1 MNTKRTF
8 NPDAA
13 LQDAKAGR
21 LRGAA
26 LRKAIK
32 LAEEFGKTTTAN
44 ELKLYLVEST
54 SFAGDDAP
62 REVRDRVAQG
72 ISALTAMGNT
82 LTRAKQ
88 MLKKHG
94 VIETMNRIA
103 RYPAATKNFD
113 RRREAKLEHL
123 TAEAIILDFPDL
135 FDPKAVEV
143 ARERLGR

>member
-1 MNTKRTF
+1 MKSRRTF

-13 LQDAKAGR
+13 LLDAKAGR
-21 LRGAA
+21 LRGSE

-32 LAEEFGKTTTAN
+32 VAEEFGKTAVAS
-44 ELKLYLVEST
+44 ELRLYLVESA

-62 REVRDRVAQG
+62 QEVRDRVAQG
-72 ISALTAMGNT
+72 ISALTAMGHP
-82 LTRAKQ
+82 LSRTRQ

-103 RYPAATKNFD
+103 RYPDSSKNFE
-113 RRREAKLEHL
+113 RLCEAKLEHL

-135 FDPKAVEV
+135 FDAKAVAM
-143 ARERLGR
+143 ARKRLGR